1 MMKGLYL
8 LFMCAVANTGA
19 FAQKHIA
26 LIDSLCNTYNR
37 IDVLNGAVLVAED
50 NNVVYKKAFGKANF
64 EWGINNTPGTKF
76 KMASISKPI
85 TAVIVLQL
93 CQGGKMNLEDK
104 LSDYL
109 PAYPQGDKITIYQL
123 LTHTS
128 GIIDTRDVKNF
139 DNSFGM
145 QHLTRD
151 GLLAVFK
158 DSALL
163 FQPGKNFY
171 YSSFNYNL
179 LAIIIEKV
187 TGKNFKDVLRERIF
201 NTAGMINTSTIED
214 NEVKS
219 GYANGYEINYAG
231 IYNAQYFDASATVGS
246 GSMITTVHD
255 LFLFFKALKTGR
267 LLNADYT
274 KMFFTPSGTDN
285 NGVKTGFSSWY
296 FNLKLNDRDSTG
308 VTYYAGGHF
317 GVNTLVYDSY
327 EKNKMV
333 IVLLNVKTQRMF
345 EMGDNIL
352 NILYNLHFDWP
363 KDAHARL
370 FAQDIKS
377 YGISYAV
384 RRFKEQKIKYGNL
397 YTQKP
402 RDLNRLGYYYLDNN
416 DFYTAVEI
424 FKLNLLYYPNE
435 GDFYDSLGEGY
446 MLLGDKENA
455 TTNLKKAI
463 AIDPSNNHAKELLSK
478 LLN

>member
-1 MMKGLYL
+1 MKGLYL
-8 LFMCAVANTGA
+8 LFICMVVNTSG
-19 FAQKHIA
+19 FAQKKIS
-26 LIDSLCNTYNR
+26 LIDSLCKTYNH
-37 IDVLNGAVLVAED
+37 IDVLNGVVLVAED
-50 NNVVYKKAFGKANF
+50 NNITYNKAFGKANF
-64 EWGINNTPGTKF
+64 EWSVNNTPATKF
-76 KMASISKPI
+76 KIASISKPF

-93 CQGGKMNLEDK
+93 CQEGKMNLEGK

-109 PAYPQGDKITIYQL
+109 PAYPQGGKIAIYQL

-139 DNSFGM
+139 DQSYGM
-145 QHLTRD
+145 RHLTRD

-179 LAIIIEKV
+179 LAIIIEKI
-187 TGKNFKDVLRERIF
+187 TGKNFKDVLKERIF
-201 NTAGMINTSTIED
+201 NIAGMLNTATTDDIEI
-214 NEVKS
+214 KS
-219 GYANGYEINYAG
+219 GYANGYEINYAA
-231 IYNAQYFDASATVGS
+231 INSAQYFDASATVGS
-246 GSMITTVHD
+246 GSIVTTALD
-255 LFLFFKALKTGR
+255 LLSFFKALKTGR
-267 LLNADYT
+267 LLNAVYT

-296 FNLKLNDRDSTG
+296 FNLNLNDKDSTG
-308 VTYYAGGHF
+308 VAYYAGGHF

-327 EKNKMV
+327 EKNKM
-333 IVLLNVKTQRMF
+333 IIILLNVKTQRMF
-345 EMGDNIL
+345 EVGDNIL
-352 NILYNLHFDWP
+352 NIIYNLHFDWP
-363 KDAHARL
+363 KDAYARL
-370 FAQDIKS
+370 FAQDIKGH
-377 YGISYAV
+377 GIPYAV
-384 RRFKEQKIKYGNL
+384 QKFKERKIKYSNL

-416 DFYTAVEI
+416 EISTAVEI

-446 MLLGDKENA
+446 MLLGDKEKA
-455 TTNLKKAI
+455 TINLKKAI
-463 AIDPSNNHAKELLSK
+463 EIDPSNNHAKELLSK